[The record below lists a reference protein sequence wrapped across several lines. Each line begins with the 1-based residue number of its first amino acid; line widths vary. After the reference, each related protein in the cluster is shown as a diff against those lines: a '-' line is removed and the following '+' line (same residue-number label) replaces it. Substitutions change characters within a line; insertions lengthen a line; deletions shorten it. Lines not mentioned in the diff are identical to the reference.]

1 LFIFESFKYFK
12 KTINANKS
20 FVFYYFADNNPDQEG
35 SEASVSVGI
44 NLSLYPVRSIDHN
57 FAPPPLPAVSE
68 AVSR

>member
-1 LFIFESFKYFK
+1 LNVLNILK
-12 KTINANKS
+12 KQFMQLKVLS
-20 FVFYYFADNNPDQEG
+20 FYYFADNNPDQEG